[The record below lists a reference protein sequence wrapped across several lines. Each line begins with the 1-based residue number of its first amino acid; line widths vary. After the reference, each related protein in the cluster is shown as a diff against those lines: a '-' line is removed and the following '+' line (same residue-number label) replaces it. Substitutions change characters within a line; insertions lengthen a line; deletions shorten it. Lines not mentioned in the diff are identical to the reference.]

1 VGRHGARAAEIL
13 TDRLW
18 RISARTSASR
28 KQTRN
33 LPNDEASGS
42 VPFNVSVA
50 RSAMTTETAV
60 LILLAAALHAGWN
73 TLIKINGDR
82 VAVMAIVTFAG
93 SLLSLAALPFV
104 PSPDASSLPLL
115 ILSILI
121 HTGYHFFLP
130 VAYDHGELGQVY
142 PIARGSAP
150 ILVTAGAILLAGE
163 QVSQVTAIGI
173 YCLAVGVMALT
184 FDKGGIGRLNRRA
197 ILFAL
202 ATGVC
207 IASYT
212 VTDGLGARRAESALG
227 FAMWL
232 TIGDGVLTF
241 LIALLWKKREMWRI
255 AKSNMTVGI
264 AGGAM
269 QVGAYWIVIWA
280 LTVAPMGMVS
290 ALRETSV
297 LFAALISTFVLKE
310 GFGVWRFVSAS
321 LVTLGLILNR
331 AKD

>member
-1 VGRHGARAAEIL
+1 MTI
-13 TDRLW
+13 
-18 RISARTSASR
+18 
-28 KQTRN
+28 QT
-33 LPNDEASGS
+33 
-42 VPFNVSVA
+42 
-50 RSAMTTETAV
+50 TA

-93 SLLSLAALPFV
+93 SLLSVAALPFV
-104 PSPDASSLPLL
+104 ASPDASSLPLL
-115 ILSILI
+115 VLAILI

-130 VAYDHGELGQVY
+130 VAYDHGDLGQVY

-150 ILVTAGAILLAGE
+150 ILVTAGAIFVAGE

-173 YCLAVGVMALT
+173 LCLAVGVMALT
-184 FDKGGIGRLNRRA
+184 FDKGNITRLNRRA
-197 ILFAL
+197 VLFAL

-212 VTDGLGARRAESALG
+212 VTDGLGARRAGSALG
-227 FAMWL
+227 FAVWL

-241 LIALLWKKREMWRI
+241 LIALLWKKREMWRV
-255 AKSNMTVGI
+255 AKSNMKVGI

-269 QVGAYWIVIWA
+269 QIGAYWIIVWA

-290 ALRETSV
+290 SLRETSV

-310 GFGVWRFVSAS
+310 GFGVWRFISAS
-321 LVTLGLILNR
+321 LVMLGLLINR
-331 AKD
+331 AKN

>member
-1 VGRHGARAAEIL
+1 
-13 TDRLW
+13 
-18 RISARTSASR
+18 
-28 KQTRN
+28 
-33 LPNDEASGS
+33 
-42 VPFNVSVA
+42 
-50 RSAMTTETAV
+50 MTWATIT
-60 LILLAAALHAGWN
+60 LILAAAALHAGWN

-93 SLLSLAALPFV
+93 GLLSLAALPFV
-104 PSPDASSLPLL
+104 AAPDAGSLPLL
-115 ILSILI
+115 MLSILI

-130 VAYDHGELGQVY
+130 IAYDHGDLGQVY
-142 PIARGSAP
+142 PVARGSAP
-150 ILVTAGAILLAGE
+150 ILVTVGAILFAGE

-173 YCLAVGVMALT
+173 FCLAAGVMALT
-184 FDKGGIGRLNRRA
+184 FDEGKVTLDRRA
-197 ILFAL
+197 LIFAL
-202 ATGVC
+202 VTGVC

-212 VTDGLGARRAESALG
+212 VTDGLGARNAGSALG
-227 FAMWL
+227 FAVWL
-232 TIGDGVLTF
+232 TTGNGMLTF
-241 LIALLWKKREMWRI
+241 LITLLWKRREMWRI
-255 AKSNMTVGI
+255 AKSNMAIGI

-269 QVGAYWIVIWA
+269 QVGAYWIIVWA

-321 LVTLGLILNR
+321 LVMLGLVISR

>member
-1 VGRHGARAAEIL
+1 LPEVAS
-13 TDRLW
+13 TDTIPPITDPIPGL
-18 RISARTSASR
+18 
-28 KQTRN
+28 
-33 LPNDEASGS
+33 E
-42 VPFNVSVA
+42 
-50 RSAMTTETAV
+50 MTWETTA
-60 LILLAAALHAGWN
+60 LILVAAALHAGWN

-93 SLLSLAALPFV
+93 SLLSVVALPFV
-104 PSPDASSLPLL
+104 AAPDAGSFPLL
-115 ILSILI
+115 ILTILI

-130 VAYDHGELGQVY
+130 VAYDHGDLGQVY

-163 QVSQVTAIGI
+163 QVSQLTALGTL
-173 YCLAVGVMALT
+173 CLAVGVMALA
-184 FDKGGIGRLNRRA
+184 FDKGKITRVNRRA
-197 ILFAL
+197 VLFAL

-212 VTDGLGARRAESALG
+212 IADGLGARQAGSALG
-227 FAMWL
+227 FAVWL
-232 TIGDGVLTF
+232 TVGDGVLTF
-241 LIALLWKKREMWRI
+241 LIALLWKRREMWRV

-264 AGGAM
+264 VGGAM
-269 QVGAYWIVIWA
+269 QVGAYWIIIWA

-310 GFGVWRFVSAS
+310 GFGVWRFISAS
-321 LVTLGLILNR
+321 LVTLGLVINR
-331 AKD
+331 AKG